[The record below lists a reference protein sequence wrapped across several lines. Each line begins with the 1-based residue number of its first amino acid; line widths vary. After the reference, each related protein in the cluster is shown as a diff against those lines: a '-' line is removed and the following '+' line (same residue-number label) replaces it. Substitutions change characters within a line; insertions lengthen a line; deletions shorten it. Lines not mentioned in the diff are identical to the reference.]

1 MIECCA
7 NCKHCVSS
15 PKNNRYG
22 DIEHFCLVSSYYLR
36 GVNKDRTKITRFSP
50 GGKKLECKY
59 EKREETAKGGSI

>member
-7 NCKHCVSS
+7 NCKYLVST

-22 DIEHFCLVSSYYLR
+22 DIENFCLITGYYLH
-36 GVNKDRTKITRFSP
+36 GIHKDRNKIKHFSP

-59 EKREETAKGGSI
+59 ERTE